1 MVFVVSNALFLVQPF
16 CPARSEEV
24 SIQQVPAQQ
33 ARPQETWRQGGT
45 GPGRRSWQGWS
56 TGRWRGL

>member
-1 MVFVVSNALFLVQPF
+1 MVSNALFLVQPF
-16 CPARSEEV
+16 CPARPEEV

-33 ARPQETWRQGGT
+33 ARPQETWRQSGT

-56 TGRWRGL
+56 TG